1 MIPYFTWDFLRKSV
15 TQVPLKNYTL
25 EVSILQTKIWS
36 ELRCLRYNFWGEFL
50 SLNFFWNFGRDLF
63 AKFSNKSSLQKL
75 YPWRLNST
83 NRFLPKFEMKL
94 RCLGYD
100 FWGTF
105 VGYENPGIL
114 GKGTQEKPLV
124 QKTNCQNNF
133 ELNSTITSF

>member
-1 MIPYFTWDFLRKSV
+1 MLAIRTFPRRKKKKKIK
-15 TQVPLKNYTL
+15 TYKQ
-25 EVSILQTKIWS
+25 IFTKIWKQIEMPGYNVWV
-36 ELRCLRYNFWGEFL
+36 ELW
-50 SLNFFWNFGRDLF
+50 SPNFFWNFGKDLF
-63 AKFSNKSSLQKL
+63 TKFSNKSSPRKL
-75 YPWRLNST
+75 YPWCLNST
-83 NRFLPKFEMKL
+83 NRSLPKFEKKL